1 MTKASPAVTEALAL
15 LAKITLEEWDLHV
28 DFDAV
33 GTPVLPVPP
42 RLLRALI
49 DEIQQLTKPAG
60 IVDSWRNE
68 AETNRQGYNKE
79 RKRADAL
86 QAERD
91 ELQKQLRITSLA
103 VPLEDELSNHIDEML
118 KYLAMQDGFTLA
130 GIARLLSDAQ
140 RRMADDWRVIGS
152 ERLSRVVAEK
162 ERDALTAR
170 IEGLRDDIQQEVT
183 IRLHNEQSDGPVSA
197 GMWSAY
203 EDVLKRLDALLT
215 SSSAETGEQ
224 A

>member
-42 RLLRALI
+42 RLLRALV
-49 DEIQQLTKPAG
+49 DELQQVREQLTTVLNG
-60 IVDSWRNE
+60 E
-68 AETNRQGYNKE
+68 ARYGGDALREQTA
-79 RKRADAL
+79 RADAL

-91 ELQKQLRITSLA
+91 EARGNYMAWREKCDQAA
-103 VPLEDELSNHIDEML
+103 VIIM
-118 KYLAMQDGFTLA
+118 
-130 GIARLLSDAQ
+130 
-140 RRMADDWRVIGS
+140 RMGHES
-152 ERLSRVVAEK
+152 E
-162 ERDALTAR
+162 ALTAR
-170 IEGLRDDIQQEVT
+170 IEGLREFIEKIATRTTCDEDKSKCES
-183 IRLHNEQSDGPVSA
+183 QSGQYCGAHDFWTDEPNLILEA
-197 GMWSAY
+197 RAM
-203 EDVLKRLDALLT
+203 LT